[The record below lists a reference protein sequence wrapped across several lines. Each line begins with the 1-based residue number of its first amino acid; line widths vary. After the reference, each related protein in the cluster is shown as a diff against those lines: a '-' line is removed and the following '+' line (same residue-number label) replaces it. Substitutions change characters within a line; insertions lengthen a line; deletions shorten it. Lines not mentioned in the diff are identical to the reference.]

1 MAAFA
6 SRRKHSP
13 SGRSPWRGAG
23 VTASWLVVALSPIVG
38 SLIGLLVV
46 RLPAGEGVVLGRSR
60 CRSCLRP
67 LRPLDLVPLASW
79 LVLRGRCRACGQRIS
94 GLYPAVELAAIV
106 MAAWAVLAVPA
117 GVVWPTALLGWILL
131 ALAVIDARA
140 LILPDAL
147 TLPLAG
153 CGLAVAW
160 WLDPQGAASHAFA
173 AAGGWLGFRL
183 VGWIYSALRHR
194 PGLGAGDAKLMAAAG
209 AWVGWQGLPSVILI
223 AALSALAAVAAAK
236 VLRRPITAATPV
248 PFGPFLALGVWLTW
262 LYGPIGI
269 PVLL

>member
-1 MAAFA
+1 M
-6 SRRKHSP
+6 
-13 SGRSPWRGAG
+13 
-23 VTASWLVVALSPIVG
+23 TAPWLVVALSPIVG
-38 SLIGLLVV
+38 SLLGLVIV

-79 LVLRGRCRACGQRIS
+79 LVLRGRCHACGQRIS

-106 MAAWAVLAVPA
+106 IAAWAVLAVPA
-117 GVVWPTALLGWILL
+117 AVVWPTALLGWILL

-160 WLDPQGAASHAFA
+160 WVDPPSAASHAVG

-183 VGWIYSALRHR
+183 VGWIHSALRHR

-223 AALSALAAVAAAK
+223 GALSALATVAAAR
-236 VLRRPITAATPV
+236 VLRRPVTAATPI
-248 PFGPFLALGVWLTW
+248 PFGPFLALGLWLTW

-269 PVLL
+269 PGPGTW